1 MRRFVLLFVMVL
13 TMWLLISCDDTNLDK
28 ENVVQIS
35 TSETLN
41 VLKVENIPN
50 DFIMGMDVSSVLS
63 LESSGVKF
71 YDYDGMECDVFKTLA
86 SSGINYIRVRVW
98 NNPFT
103 KDYKGYGG
111 GNCDINN
118 LIAIGKRA
126 NKYGMKLLVDFH
138 YSDFWADP
146 SKQMVP
152 KAWLELNIE
161 DKCAALY
168 SFTKDSLVK
177 LKENNID
184 VGIVQVGNETN
195 GMMCGESSWSNITK
209 LMRSGIKACREI
221 LPSTMVALH
230 FTNPEIDGLYDQYAF
245 NLKSANIDY
254 DIFASSYYPFWHGSL
269 ENLAN
274 VLNNVSNKYNKKVMI
289 VETSYPYTSSDTDF
303 FANTISSSSNVNK
316 NYPYTILGQA
326 TAIRDLINCV
336 VNDMQN
342 GIGVCYWE
350 GAWISVGTNSYDENY
365 KKWETYGSGWASSYA
380 MEYDPSD
387 AGKWYGGCS
396 VDNQALFNEYG
407 KPLESLKIFNLV
419 KNGNIIK

>member
-1 MRRFVLLFVMVL
+1 
-13 TMWLLISCDDTNLDK
+13 MWLLISCDDTNLDK

-274 VLNNVSNKYNKKVMI
+274 VLNNVSNK
-289 VETSYPYTSSDTDF
+289 
-303 FANTISSSSNVNK
+303 
-316 NYPYTILGQA
+316 
-326 TAIRDLINCV
+326 
-336 VNDMQN
+336 
-342 GIGVCYWE
+342 
-350 GAWISVGTNSYDENY
+350 
-365 KKWETYGSGWASSYA
+365 
-380 MEYDPSD
+380 
-387 AGKWYGGCS
+387 
-396 VDNQALFNEYG
+396 
-407 KPLESLKIFNLV
+407 
-419 KNGNIIK
+419 

>member
-152 KAWLELNIE
+152 KAWLGLNIE
-161 DKCAALY
+161 EKCDALY

-221 LPSTMVALH
+221 LPSIMVALH

-245 NLKSANIDY
+245 NLNSANIDY

-365 KKWETYGSGWASSYA
+365 KIWETYGSGWASSYA